1 MPIFLVEVLGASTIS
16 FVVERIIRKVLTYTN
31 NVNNINIDYQAQTTE
46 DEIVIVADTQANKL
60 FKFSNYI

>member
-1 MPIFLVEVLGASTIS
+1 MPTFLVEVLGASIIS
-16 FVVERIIRKVLTYTN
+16 FVVERIIRKVLTYNN

-46 DEIVIVADTQANKL
+46 DELVIVADTRANKL

>member
-1 MPIFLVEVLGASTIS
+1 MPTFLVEVLGASIIS
-16 FVVERIIRKVLTYTN
+16 FVVERIIRKVLTYNN
-31 NVNNINIDYQAQTTE
+31 NVNKINIDYQAQTTE

>member
-1 MPIFLVEVLGASTIS
+1 MPTFLVEVLGASIIS

-46 DEIVIVADTQANKL
+46 ELN
-60 FKFSNYI
+60 SYSS